1 MNRFKFPLFLLAMG
15 IAIAGAFAFNTKAE
29 KAHSFSTSYHY
40 IGAYTDQE
48 VKKPINW
55 VAESSSCPETGD
67 VPCSI
72 LTDLNRANFDLMV
85 QGFND
90 VADATSASTTRTEQ

>member
-1 MNRFKFPLFLLAMG
+1 MKHFKFPLFLLAMG
-15 IAIAGAFAFNTKAE
+15 IAIAGAFAFSPKAE
-29 KAHSFSTSYHY
+29 KAQPFSTSYHY
-40 IGAYTDQE
+40 IGAYTDPE

-55 VAESSSCPETGD
+55 VEESSSCPESGD

-85 QGFND
+85 QGFAD
-90 VADATSASTTRTEQ
+90 VADATSAATTRTEQ